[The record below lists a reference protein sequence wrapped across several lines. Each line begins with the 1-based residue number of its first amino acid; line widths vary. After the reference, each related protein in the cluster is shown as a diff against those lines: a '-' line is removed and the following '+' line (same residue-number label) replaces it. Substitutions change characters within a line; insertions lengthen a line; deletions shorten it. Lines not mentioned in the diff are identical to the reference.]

1 MGKTMDYFSD
11 WLDLTV
17 NYKKQLS
24 MDGFGQVTFD
34 DAEALDCYIHGTVV
48 EVVNDKNENVVSQQQ
63 LYFNGGNATEAA
75 IDFGDVFSTETP
87 DRYRPVK
94 SIGKF
99 YDEDGELDLV
109 VVYL

>member
-1 MGKTMDYFSD
+1 MDYFSD

-63 LYFNGGNATEAA
+63 LYFEPHQPKRR
-75 IDFGDVFSTETP
+75 SRHRL
-87 DRYRPVK
+87 RYQN
-94 SIGKF
+94 
-99 YDEDGELDLV
+99 D
-109 VVYL
+109 